1 MKPYYRFRYR
11 PYPPPLLSP
20 PPPPPPM
27 PASFTPLHPFHS
39 PYHSHFNHPMY
50 DPFYPQH
57 HHHHHHQNQHPRLL
71 PFSLFENNYFSN
83 RYARPKLQLINRK
96 ISIQSRFSD
105 PDPDLSSQSSIISV
119 TPTTTASSSSSS
131 PTSSNMNKKKLVG
144 SLMKKAS
151 QAIHNLI
158 ELRNRNRNSRPRLA
172 SRLVMLSENVRSR
185 PNLLFGL
192 RERIQQRL
200 ENRVPPS
207 GAIETSDETRGEEN
221 QEPNQSDD
229 TGDENK
235 IDATTSRSNEID
247 PNYHQNQN
255 EIDENENNDQQY
267 AESRL
272 INPNQSEEDNNNNP
286 HHHHRPDHHHLH
298 ESQDLQQQQSQ
309 ESFGNQTK
317 PIDYELEGDKLRQ
330 DIVDKFGHLQTILTT
345 AFEVSKER
353 RDARL
358 RRLMFNTNNGLERAK
373 QRADQILS
381 EPSTSELAVKTLHH
395 INNGFSNLNNFFHNL
410 MNRISV
416 SVNVQMKNPKDN
428 STISSTTATTSHQHH
443 KHHRYLSPTSR
454 LSSTISSALSSI
466 RSKRHHPYH
475 NHRYRLIRR
484 A

>member
-1 MKPYYRFRYR
+1 
-11 PYPPPLLSP
+11 
-20 PPPPPPM
+20 
-27 PASFTPLHPFHS
+27 
-39 PYHSHFNHPMY
+39 
-50 DPFYPQH
+50 
-57 HHHHHHQNQHPRLL
+57 
-71 PFSLFENNYFSN
+71 
-83 RYARPKLQLINRK
+83 
-96 ISIQSRFSD
+96 
-105 PDPDLSSQSSIISV
+105 
-119 TPTTTASSSSSS
+119 
-131 PTSSNMNKKKLVG
+131 
-144 SLMKKAS
+144 
-151 QAIHNLI
+151 
-158 ELRNRNRNSRPRLA
+158 
-172 SRLVMLSENVRSR
+172 MLSENVRSR

-381 EPSTSELAVKTLHH
+381 EV
-395 INNGFSNLNNFFHNL
+395 
-410 MNRISV
+410 R
-416 SVNVQMKNPKDN
+416 
-428 STISSTTATTSHQHH
+428 
-443 KHHRYLSPTSR
+443 
-454 LSSTISSALSSI
+454 
-466 RSKRHHPYH
+466 
-475 NHRYRLIRR
+475 
-484 A
+484 